1 MERVHSINWEIF
13 TEGISRMIIL
23 MADYVMK
30 GKMVI
35 PMMGNGGKVK
45 NTDMESTIGL
55 MEANMR
61 VIMSMVKNT
70 VKVE

>member
-1 MERVHSINWEIF
+1 M
-13 TEGISRMIIL
+13 TIL

-45 NTDMESTIGL
+45 SMVMESTIGL

-61 VIMSMVKNT
+61 VIMSMGKST
-70 VKVE
+70 GKGE